1 MNLLLYIL
9 ELSLRVIYKKSVDG
23 ASVRQEAFVSEC
35 QLIWVAQ
42 THEQGSHK
50 NIRSLYGYVTLS
62 TLTYTEAS
70 QARGWYS
77 LAVVCLEREG
87 LEGYKDKDI

>member
-1 MNLLLYIL
+1 MERLLDKKRLFERGRL
-9 ELSLRVIYKKSVDG
+9 LDHLRHTKI
-23 ASVRQEAFVSEC
+23 EC

-42 THEQGSHK
+42 THEQGSDK
-50 NIRSLYGYVTLS
+50 NIRSFYGYVTLS
-62 TLTYTEAS
+62 TLTYTEAN

-77 LAVVCLEREG
+77 FAVVCLEREG